1 MNAPHKIRGTL
12 HGKAK
17 RVLKGVLFD
26 KDDTLLDLA
35 TFWLAPVQR
44 TVDFML
50 RELGRTDE
58 TALRHTLECACGFD
72 GDALI
77 AESPV
82 VAGTNA
88 DVIGACMDVLIDQG
102 IDVIDRPLFARLAE
116 TYLEFA
122 CLRDGITQPTGD
134 LAAVLESLHTAGIH
148 TGVATSDSFASTVH
162 ALEKLGIADRFDC
175 ILTADRVARPKP
187 APDMAM
193 VFCAR
198 CGLTPEE
205 VAMVGDSANDM
216 RFARNAGLTAIYFDR
231 TGNAADIDCDHRI
244 TRIEDV
250 LTLF

>member
-1 MNAPHKIRGTL
+1 MIR
-12 HGKAK
+12 
-17 RVLKGVLFD
+17 GVLFD

-35 TFWLAPVQR
+35 TFWRAPVQR

-50 RELGRTDE
+50 RELRRENDQ
-58 TALRHTLECACGFD
+58 ALRHALESAAGFD

-88 DVIGACMDVLIDQG
+88 DVVRACMDVLAAQN
-102 IDVIDRPLFARLAE
+102 IDVIDQSLFARLAE
-116 TYLEFA
+116 TYLA
-122 CLRDGITQPTGD
+122 H
-134 LAAVLESLHTAGIH
+134 VLDALHAQNIR
-148 TGVATSDSFASTVH
+148 TGVATSDSFASTMH
-162 ALEKLGIADRFDC
+162 ALEKMGVAEKFDC

-198 CGLTPEE
+198 CSLTPEE

-216 RFARNAGLTAIYFDR
+216 LFARNAGLTAIYLDR
-231 TGNAADIDCDHRI
+231 TGAANIDCDAKLVLEGDHCI
-244 TRIEDV
+244 QRIEDV
-250 LTLF
+250 VALLTDL

>member
-1 MNAPHKIRGTL
+1 MIR
-12 HGKAK
+12 
-17 RVLKGVLFD
+17 GVLFD

-35 TFWLAPVQR
+35 TFWRAPVQR

-50 RELGRTDE
+50 RELRRENDQ
-58 TALRHTLECACGFD
+58 ALRHALECAAGFD

-88 DVIGACMDVLIDQG
+88 DVVRACMDVLAAQDIDVN
-102 IDVIDRPLFARLAE
+102 VIDRSLFARLAE
-116 TYLEFA
+116 TYLEIA
-122 CLRDGITQPTGD
+122 CLRDGVCQPTGD
-134 LAAVLESLHTAGIH
+134 LAHVLDALHAQNIR
-148 TGVATSDSFASTVH
+148 TGVATSDSFASTMH
-162 ALEKLGIADRFDC
+162 ALEKMGVAEKFDC

-198 CGLTPEE
+198 CSLTPEE

-216 RFARNAGLTAIYFDR
+216 RFARNAGLTAIYLDR
-231 TGNAADIDCDHRI
+231 TGAANIDCDYRI
-244 TRIEDV
+244 QRIEDV
-250 LTLF
+250 VALLTDL

>member
-1 MNAPHKIRGTL
+1 MIR
-12 HGKAK
+12 
-17 RVLKGVLFD
+17 GVLFD

-35 TFWLAPVQR
+35 TFWRAPVQR

-50 RELGRTDE
+50 RELRRENDQ
-58 TALRHTLECACGFD
+58 ALRHALECAAGFD

-88 DVIGACMDVLIDQG
+88 DVVRACMDVLAAQN
-102 IDVIDRPLFARLAE
+102 IDVIDQSLFARLAE
-116 TYLEFA
+116 TYLEIA
-122 CLRDGITQPTGD
+122 CLRDGVCQPTGD
-134 LAAVLESLHTAGIH
+134 LAHVLDALHAQNIR
-148 TGVATSDSFASTVH
+148 TGVATSDSFASTMH
-162 ALEKLGIADRFDC
+162 ALEKMSVAEKFDC

-216 RFARNAGLTAIYFDR
+216 RFARNAGLTAIYLDQ
-231 TGNAADIDCDHRI
+231 TSAANIDCDAKLVLEGDYRI
-244 TRIEDV
+244 QHIEDV
-250 LTLF
+250 VALLTDL

>member
-35 TFWLAPVQR
+35 AFWLAPVQH
-44 TVDFML
+44 TAAFIL
-50 RELGRTDE
+50 HELGRENDDT
-58 TALRHTLECACGFD
+58 LRHELECAAGFD
-72 GDALI
+72 GTALI
-77 AESPV
+77 PESPV

-88 DVIGACMDVLIDQG
+88 DVIRASMNVLASHG
-102 IDVIDRPLFARLAE
+102 IKTEDDALFARLAE

-216 RFARNAGLTAIYFDR
+216 RFARNAGLTAIYFDPN
-231 TGNAADIDCDHRI
+231 NAAIDVDCDARI